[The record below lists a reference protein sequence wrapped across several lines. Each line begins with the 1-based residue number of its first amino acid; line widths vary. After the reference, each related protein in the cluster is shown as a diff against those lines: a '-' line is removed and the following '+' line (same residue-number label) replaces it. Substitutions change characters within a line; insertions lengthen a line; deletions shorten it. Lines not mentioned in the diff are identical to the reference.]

1 MPAPTYNF
9 GDFELASSRFEL
21 RCHDRPLKLERIPME
36 LLILLLEKN
45 GQVVCRQE
53 IIERLWGKDIFLD
66 TEHGINTAI
75 RKIRAALREDVER
88 PRFIQTISGKGYRF
102 APDAVSTNGNGAA
115 VSAKILIAAN
125 LASANPVAENAVL
138 SAASLEDG
146 PIKAGHPAP
155 RKWPWVA
162 VALLAVAGATW
173 ALNVG
178 GLRDRVF
185 AKNVFGK
192 NSIGPIHSIAVLPLA
207 NLSGDPSQDYY
218 ANGLTDEFITALAR
232 NRSLRV
238 VSRTSVMQYKDPSQ
252 PLTKIAK
259 ELGVDGILEGSVN
272 RGAQQAHINLQLIY
286 APTDTHIWAES
297 YDRDLNN
304 ALSLPEE
311 LSATIAREAKV
322 SSAPA
327 QPQRHVNPE
336 AHDAYLRGRYLWMG
350 GNWVESQK
358 YFEKAI
364 QLQSDY
370 APAWGGLCMSV
381 ILGAETG
388 RTPMREV
395 VDKAEAAG
403 RKAIELDDTFAEG
416 HHAMAFVYLFA
427 KWDWGRADAESR
439 RSLELDPN
447 FSEAHHIRSYILLAM
462 NRPGDALQ
470 EQKRATEIDPFE
482 RPWALGRAY
491 YYVRQYDA
499 AIEEFRMRAQAG
511 TAALWAHSFLSK
523 VYGFKAMDKESEQE
537 LEEDTRINRGEKAA
551 AGIRRTYERGG
562 RRAVLQ
568 IQLNDLKT
576 RSRKEQVSRWDFA
589 EAYAGLGMKDE
600 TLQQLDDAYLEHSVD
615 LVFLQDEPVFDFL
628 HSDER
633 YRALVKKVGLTP
645 AY

>member
-1 MPAPTYNF
+1 MPEPTYNF
-9 GDFELASSRFEL
+9 GDFELLSSRFEL

-53 IIERLWGKDIFLD
+53 IIERLWGKDVFLD

-75 RKIRAALREDVER
+75 RKIRTALREDVER
-88 PRFIQTISGKGYRF
+88 PRFIQTVSGKGYRF
-102 APDAVSTNGNGAA
+102 ASDAVSTNANGTAA
-115 VSAKILIAAN
+115 SAKILP
-125 LASANPVAENAVL
+125 SANPVPENEV
-138 SAASLEDG
+138 STPASVEAG
-146 PIKAGHPAP
+146 PISAGEGLAS
-155 RKWPWVA
+155 RKWLWAA
-162 VALLAVAGATW
+162 VALLVAAGATW
-173 ALNVG
+173 ALNVA

-185 AKNVFGK
+185 AKNVFTK

-207 NLSGDPSQDYY
+207 NLSGDASQDYY
-218 ANGLTDEFITALAR
+218 ADGMTDELITALAE

-238 VSRTSVMQYKDPSQ
+238 VSRTSAMQYKGVSR
-252 PLTKIAK
+252 PLREIAQA
-259 ELGVDGILEGSVN
+259 LGVDGILEGSVN
-272 RGAQQAHINLQLIY
+272 RGAKQVHINLQLIY
-286 APTDTHIWAES
+286 APTDTHIWAQS

-322 SSAPA
+322 SAVPA

-336 AHDAYLRGRYLWMG
+336 AHDAYLRGRYLWMA
-350 GNWVESQK
+350 GNWLESQK

-381 ILGAETG
+381 MLAETG

-416 HHAMAFVYLFA
+416 HHAMAFVYLFG

-462 NRPGDALQ
+462 NRPEEALQ
-470 EQKRATEIDPFE
+470 EQKLATEIDPFE

-499 AIEEFRMRAQAG
+499 ALEEFRMRAKAG
-511 TAALWAHSFLSK
+511 TAALWVHSFLST
-523 VYGFKAMDKESEQE
+523 VYGFKGMEKESEHE
-537 LEEDTRINRGEKAA
+537 LEEDTRINRGEEAA
-551 AGIRRTYERGG
+551 AVIQSAYERGG

-568 IQLNDLKT
+568 WQLNNLKT
-576 RSRKEQVSRWDFA
+576 RNRKQQVSRWDLA
-589 EAYAGLGMKDE
+589 EAYAALGMKDE
-600 TLQQLDDAYLEHSVD
+600 TLQQLEEAYLEHSEY

-633 YRALVKKVGLTP
+633 YRALVKKIGLTP
-645 AY
+645 